1 MALLEDVDAATPN
14 DVADASVRQNMN
26 LVIPPEHPLAKINQ
40 WDTGVTYR
48 SDKIFLFLFRPVGI
62 IASVMQ
68 VYLLVILLSRDF
80 GSIRVK

>member
-1 MALLEDVDAATPN
+1 MALLEDMNAAMPN
-14 DVADASVRQNMN
+14 DVADASVRQNRN

-40 WDTGVTYR
+40 WDSGVTYR
-48 SDKIFLFLFRPVGI
+48 SDKIFLLLFHPTGI
-62 IASVMQ
+62 IASLMQ